1 MYIGTV
7 RFNNDTYIENY
18 RWRIINDY
26 NGCIYSLRHRTSKI
40 FPPFCKIIVIE
51 MNNTINKIMGIGYLY
66 NYLRLSHKE
75 KIHENVYQ
83 NRYIY
88 KGDSHID
95 RVDLDPEIL
104 NLLEF
109 MVFKTSSHYKRNR
122 SIIQLP
128 LRRLGKQIKKK
139 DDEKKIHQCP
149 FCTKDYI
156 YIKRLRYHL
165 IKDHANNKEINNY
178 VKEIERHIPKN
189 NKHKKTV
196 YKCSLCGK
204 CKKNHICEAITYSDE
219 QRKKI
224 CNYLEGLF
232 TK

>member
-7 RFNNDTYIENY
+7 RFNNKTYIENHK
-18 RWRIINDY
+18 WRTMNNY
-26 NGCIYSLRHRTSKI
+26 SGCIYSLRHRTSKL
-40 FPPFCKIIVIE
+40 FPPFCNIIVIE
-51 MNNTINKIMGIGYLY
+51 MNNTIDKIMGIGYLY

-88 KGDSHID
+88 KGEKRID
-95 RVDLDPEIL
+95 REDLNSEIL
-104 NLLEF
+104 KLLELL
-109 MVFKTSSHYKRNR
+109 VFKSSGHYKRNR
-122 SIIQLP
+122 SITQLP

-139 DDEKKIHQCP
+139 EEKIHKCP
-149 FCTKDYI
+149 FCPKDYI
-156 YIKRLRYHL
+156 YIKRLRGHL
-165 IKDHANNKEINNY
+165 IRDHQTNEEIDNY
-178 VKEIERHIPKN
+178 VKEIERYLPKS
-189 NKHKKTV
+189 NKYKKTV

-219 QRKKI
+219 QRNKI
-224 CNYLEGLF
+224 CNYLESLF

>member
-7 RFNNDTYIENY
+7 RFNNDTYMENY
-18 RWRIINDY
+18 RWRYMNKY
-26 NGCIYSLRHRTSKI
+26 KGCIYSLRHRTSKV
-40 FPPFCKIIVIE
+40 FPPFCNIIVIE

-88 KGDSHID
+88 KGEKRID
-95 RVDLDPEIL
+95 REDLDPEIL
-104 NLLEF
+104 KLFEF
-109 MVFKTSSHYKRNR
+109 LVFKTSGHYKRNR

-128 LRRLGKQIKKK
+128 LRRLGKQIKNK
-139 DDEKKIHQCP
+139 EEQHHQCP
-149 FCTKDYI
+149 FCIRDYK
-156 YIKRLRYHL
+156 YVKRLRCHL
-165 IKDHANNKEINNY
+165 IKDHGEKKDVNSY
-178 VKEIERHIPKN
+178 VKEIERHLPEN

-204 CKKNHICEAITYSDE
+204 CKKNHICEAIIYSDE

-224 CNYLEGLF
+224 CDYLNSLF
-232 TK
+232 

>member
-18 RWRIINDY
+18 SWRIRNNY
-26 NGCIYSLRHRTSKI
+26 SGCIYSLRHRTSKL
-40 FPPFCKIIVIE
+40 FPPFCNIIVVE
-51 MNNTINKIMGIGYLY
+51 MNNTIDKIMGIGYLY
-66 NYLRLSHKE
+66 NHLRLSHKE

-88 KGDSHID
+88 KGEMRID
-95 RVDLDPEIL
+95 RVYLDPEIL
-104 NLLEF
+104 NMLEL
-109 MVFKTSSHYKRNR
+109 MVFKTSGHYKRNR

-128 LRRLGKQIKKK
+128 LRRLGKQIKKE
-139 DDEKKIHQCP
+139 DKKTHNCP
-149 FCTKDYI
+149 FCPRDYK
-156 YIKRLRYHL
+156 YIKRLRCHL
-165 IKDHANNKEINNY
+165 IKDHDNNKEINNY
-178 VKEIERHIPKN
+178 VKEIDRYLPKN
-189 NKHKKTV
+189 NKNKKTV

-204 CKKNHICEAITYSDE
+204 CKKNHICKAVTYSDE

>member
-18 RWRIINDY
+18 RWRIMNDY

-51 MNNTINKIMGIGYLY
+51 MNNTINRIMGIGYLY
-66 NYLRLSHKE
+66 NHLRLSHKE

-88 KGDSHID
+88 KGESHID

-104 NLLEF
+104 NLLESL
-109 MVFKTSSHYKRNR
+109 VFKTSSHYKRNR

-139 DDEKKIHQCP
+139 DDEKKIHSCP
-149 FCTKDYI
+149 FCSKDYL
-156 YIKRLRYHL
+156 YLKRLRGHL
-165 IKDHANNKEINNY
+165 VRDHQNCEEIDDY
-178 VKEIERHIPKN
+178 VKEIERHLPN
-189 NKHKKTV
+189 SNKYKKTV

-219 QRKKI
+219 QRNKI
-224 CNYLEGLF
+224 CNYLESLF

>member
-7 RFNNDTYIENY
+7 RFNNETYIENY
-18 RWRIINDY
+18 RWRYRNKY
-26 NGCIYSLRHRTSKI
+26 KGCIYSLRHRTSKV
-40 FPPFCKIIVIE
+40 FPPFCKILVIE
-51 MNNTINKIMGIGYLY
+51 MNNTINQIMGIGYLY
-66 NYLRLSHKE
+66 NHLRLSHKE

-88 KGDSHID
+88 KGEKRVD
-95 RVDLDPEIL
+95 REDLDPEIL
-104 NLLEF
+104 KLLEF
-109 MVFKTSSHYKRNR
+109 LVFKTSGHYKRNR

-139 DDEKKIHQCP
+139 EETGHKCP
-149 FCTKDYI
+149 FCPRDYK
-156 YIKRLRYHL
+156 YVRRLRCHL
-165 IKDHANNKEINNY
+165 IKDHGNNKDVNNY
-178 VKEIERHIPKN
+178 VKEIERHLPEY

-204 CKKNHICEAITYSDE
+204 CKKNHRCEAIIYDNV

-224 CNYLEGLF
+224 CDYLENLF
-232 TK
+232 KV